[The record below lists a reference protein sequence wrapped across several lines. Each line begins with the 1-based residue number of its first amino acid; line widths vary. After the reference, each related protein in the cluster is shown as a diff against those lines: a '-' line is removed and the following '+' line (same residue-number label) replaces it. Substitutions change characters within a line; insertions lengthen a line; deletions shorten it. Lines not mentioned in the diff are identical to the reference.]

1 MAFIRDKPAHNK
13 FAFRNLTEVD
23 YKIQARGYSKA
34 ECQVTLV
41 IYAWKSSA
49 GVLYIVQGVSKGVVI
64 DYSKRK
70 LAGFCL
76 ALGAQVGSPVL
87 IVFINSSRIVK
98 LYKIVYSAVFF
109 RFECIEEIFNLV
121 LLPIDFALFGQPI
134 PTGSNNLF
142 NLLTNHFDFLN
153 ELIDCSFNSFSILY

>member
-1 MAFIRDKPAHNK
+1 MAFIRDKPAYNK

-41 IYAWKSSA
+41 IYAWKSGA

-76 ALGAQVGSPVL
+76 ALGALGWV
-87 IVFINSSRIVK
+87 
-98 LYKIVYSAVFF
+98 
-109 RFECIEEIFNLV
+109 
-121 LLPIDFALFGQPI
+121 
-134 PTGSNNLF
+134 TG
-142 NLLTNHFDFLN
+142 
-153 ELIDCSFNSFSILY
+153 FNSFHKFIKNRKTL